1 MGTVRLRPNPEMQR
15 RMQLQRCV
23 CGDDAALCR
32 ITLDTSSVIKMV
44 KMDGFTAT
52 QSRNHDRVTAV
63 FSAFVALANLRYINA
78 INNNNNNNVLQWRYG
93 VRGRS
98 NEVHSPVFLRTART
112 RLEITLQCSEITTKA

>member
-32 ITLDTSSVIKMV
+32 ITLDTSSVIKM
-44 KMDGFTAT
+44 DGFTAT
-52 QSRNHDRVTAV
+52 QSRNHGRVTAM

-78 INNNNNNNVLQWRYG
+78 INNNNNNTGLPSVG
-93 VRGRS
+93 FRS
-98 NEVHSPVFLRTART
+98 
-112 RLEITLQCSEITTKA
+112 